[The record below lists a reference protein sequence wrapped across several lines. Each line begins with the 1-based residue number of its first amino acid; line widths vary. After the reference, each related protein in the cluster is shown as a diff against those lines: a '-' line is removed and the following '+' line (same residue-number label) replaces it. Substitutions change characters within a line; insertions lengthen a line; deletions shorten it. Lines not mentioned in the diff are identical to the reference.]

1 MKITTD
7 PSINTLANG
16 RSSSVGS
23 TNGDAAGSRG
33 RVAATDSVRLSAGAH
48 EFQQIRRAVDL
59 APDVRQ
65 EKVARISAAVA
76 DGSYRVPSADLADRI
91 LRTSLSEMS
100 A

>member
-7 PSINTLANG
+7 ASIAN
-16 RSSSVGS
+16 VGS
-23 TNGDAAGSRG
+23 GRASTVGKSGGEQANSRSRVAGS
-33 RVAATDSVRLSAGAH
+33 DSVRLSAGAH

-65 EKVARISAAVA
+65 EKVARISAALA
-76 DGSYRVPSADLADRI
+76 QGTYRVSAADLADRMM
-91 LRTSLSEMS
+91 RVSLSELS